1 MALSPSDM
9 ASTKADPAQEQE
21 PADADD
27 ESVFTDSE
35 EEEGEIQLGRRDVAS
50 DDEGDAEEG
59 EIPGAQ
65 AAASAGAHHIRGPT
79 EPAFL
84 GQKTMQHAKETV
96 NGTTCPSFT
105 MLWSMTP
112 SS

>member
-9 ASTKADPAQEQE
+9 ASTKADPAKDQE

-59 EIPGAQ
+59 EIPGAP
-65 AAASAGAHHIRGPT
+65 AAASAGAHHIRGFA
-79 EPAFL
+79 ESAFL
-84 GQKTMQHAKETV
+84 DQQTMNMQ
-96 NGTTCPSFT
+96 GR
-105 MLWSMTP
+105 L
-112 SS
+112 